1 MTGNRDLSL
10 SILVKLARAL
20 KVSVGDL
27 VEQEDLR

>member
-1 MTGNRDLSL
+1 MMGNRDLSL